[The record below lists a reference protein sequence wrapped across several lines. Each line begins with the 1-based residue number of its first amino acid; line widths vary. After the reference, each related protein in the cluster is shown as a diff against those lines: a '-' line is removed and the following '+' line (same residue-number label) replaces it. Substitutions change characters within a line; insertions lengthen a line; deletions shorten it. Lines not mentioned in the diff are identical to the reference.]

1 MSRLGPLG
9 PLQRAALPRA
19 LPALRRSV
27 ANAAA
32 GATTSTSTSASRAL
46 VDSFGR
52 RHTYLRISLAEK
64 CNLRCKAAKAK
75 RRRRRRRRKGG
86 NEKGRGEEAQARDEE
101 AGVGCSA
108 SRRVD

>member
-32 GATTSTSTSASRAL
+32 GATTSTSTSASASRAL
-46 VDSFGR
+46 VDTFGR

-64 CNLRCKAAKAK
+64 CNLRCKAAKTKK
-75 RRRRRRRRKGG
+75 RRRTRSWRRRRRKGG
-86 NEKGRGEEAQARDEE
+86 NEQERG
-101 AGVGCSA
+101 
-108 SRRVD
+108 